1 MCFLEPVNGD
11 FFKCR
16 IFNEKLI
23 IELFVCFVVNFE
35 VFVDEFDN
43 AENVFALP
51 MCEIGLF
58 V

>member
-11 FFKCR
+11 FSNGR
-16 IFNEKLI
+16 IFKEKLI
-23 IELFVCFVVNFE
+23 RELFVCFVVNFE

-43 AENVFALP
+43 AEDVFALP
-51 MCEIGLF
+51 TCEIGFL